1 MFYFPVEKEQQLITA
16 VIAGQYTLVQ
26 ELLQDIV
33 DQNSLGQSSYQ
44 KLMAV
49 YNHFL
54 QTAGKILA
62 QAPIQDTGTSESPLL
77 QTFRAAKPETIQ
89 ELRERLSDVF
99 RQLLTLYSRHHKQQ
113 IDVLTRKFFRYLER
127 HYTDPNLSLDS
138 IAGAF
143 KLNPSYLSRYFK
155 EQTGMNY
162 VEYLAILRI
171 KNAKNL
177 LVAHPGQKIHEIG
190 VQVGFSGK
198 ETFIRTFKRFEGVTP
213 GTYRKR
219 ALSHA
224 EI

>member
-1 MFYFPVEKEQQLITA
+1 
-16 VIAGQYTLVQ
+16 
-26 ELLQDIV
+26 V
-33 DQNSLGQSSYQ
+33 DQNSLEQSSYQ

-54 QTAGKILA
+54 QTAGKVLA
-62 QAPIQDTGTSESPLL
+62 QAPVQDTGISESPLL
-77 QTFRAAKPETIQ
+77 QSFRAAKPETVQ
-89 ELRERLSDVF
+89 ELRERLGDVF
-99 RQLLTLYSRHHKQQ
+99 RQLLTLYTRKHKQQ
-113 IDVLTRKFFRYLER
+113 MDMLTKKFFRYLER
-127 HYTDPNLSLDS
+127 HYADPNLSLDS
-138 IAGAF
+138 IAEAF
-143 KLNPSYLSRYFK
+143 SLNPSYLSRYFK

-162 VEYLAILRI
+162 VEYLAMLRI
-171 KNAKNL
+171 KNAKSL
-177 LVAHPGQKIHEIG
+177 LVSHPGQKIHEVA